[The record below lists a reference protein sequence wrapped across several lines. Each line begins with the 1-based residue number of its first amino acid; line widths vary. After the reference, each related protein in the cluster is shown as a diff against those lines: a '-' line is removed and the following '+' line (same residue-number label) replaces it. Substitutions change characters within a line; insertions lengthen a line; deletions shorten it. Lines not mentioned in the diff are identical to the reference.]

1 MGQVYPSTDNSSAC
15 LKSTSGRQDQ
25 NKSGTVGEN
34 YAPDLEDKE
43 F

>member
-1 MGQVYPSTDNSSAC
+1 MGQVYPSADRSSAC
-15 LKSTSGRQDQ
+15 LKSSAGRQDQ
-25 NKSGTVGEN
+25 SKSGTVGGN